1 MDKPPKKLKK
11 DVFLT
16 YKIWLSGVT
25 GNGKISDSTFAL
37 LAQIKQSC
45 SIKTAA
51 EEVGISYRKAWGDIL
66 QAETILG
73 YQIIEKHRGGKDGGN
88 SSLTAGGTKLLE
100 AYHALQQRFD
110 DSVEEAFAE
119 FRNTIAKQNE

>member
-1 MDKPPKKLKK
+1 MDKPPKKNKR

-25 GNGKISDSTFAL
+25 GDGKISDSTFAL
-37 LAQIKQSC
+37 LHQIKELG

-51 EEVGISYRKAWGDIL
+51 TEVGMSYRKAWGDIE
-66 QAETILG
+66 QAEAILG
-73 YQIIEKHRGGKDGGN
+73 YQLIEKHRGGKDGGN
-88 SSLTAGGTKLLE
+88 SSLTAGGQKLLE

-119 FRNTIAKQNE
+119 FKKSVSNQHE

>member
-1 MDKPPKKLKK
+1 MDKPPKKNKR

-25 GNGKISDSTFAL
+25 GDGKISDSTFAL
-37 LAQIKQSC
+37 LHHIKELG

-51 EEVGISYRKAWGDIL
+51 TEVGMSYRKAWGDIE
-66 QAETILG
+66 QAEAILG
-73 YQIIEKHRGGKDGGN
+73 YQLIEKHRGGKDGGN
-88 SSLTAGGTKLLE
+88 SSLTAGGQKLLE

-110 DSVEEAFAE
+110 DSVEEAFTE
-119 FRNTIAKQNE
+119 FKKSVSNQHE